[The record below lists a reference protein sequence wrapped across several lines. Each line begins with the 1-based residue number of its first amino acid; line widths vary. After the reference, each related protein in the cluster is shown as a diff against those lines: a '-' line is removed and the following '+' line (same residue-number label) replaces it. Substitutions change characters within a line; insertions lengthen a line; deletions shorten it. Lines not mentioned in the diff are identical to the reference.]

1 MSMRIAMLIVNGT
14 VLHATTS
21 TKLPT
26 CCGFRT
32 ILRLSPNELVFQ
44 NAEKE
49 KATELPLLKYQHKK
63 KDGDEA
69 GDPME
74 KEQLFG
80 YPLRC
85 FRVVRLWRLLVC
97 LRLCYPCPKSRRK
110 LRRTKRRLLWMLSIY
125 CDSRLWGQQNLNRN
139 CIDQCAADAR
149 CRGLFQVESCDV
161 FCMLTMHSHETSTS
175 EGRQASNIF
184 CLLLVIAHD
193 SFSISQA
200 KKI

>member
-1 MSMRIAMLIVNGT
+1 MSMSMHIAMLIVNGT

-49 KATELPLLKYQHKK
+49 KATELPLIKYQHKK

-80 YPLRC
+80 YP
-85 FRVVRLWRLLVC
+85 FALL
-97 LRLCYPCPKSRRK
+97 SRRTAMEAAGMSTALPSLSK
-110 LRRTKRRLLWMLSIY
+110 EQKKAEKDKKKALVNAKHLLR
-125 CDSRLWGQQNLNRN
+125 
-139 CIDQCAADAR
+139 
-149 CRGLFQVESCDV
+149 
-161 FCMLTMHSHETSTS
+161 
-175 EGRQASNIF
+175 
-184 CLLLVIAHD
+184 
-193 SFSISQA
+193 
-200 KKI
+200 